1 MHMIDVMKKLQEI
14 AEDGYNNEDIQRG
27 INAAAIHK
35 FDQESAMA
43 RGKINESV
51 SDDITLS
58 SQKLAQVAGNKT
70 AELMIKIVTDAKEK
84 FPQLKGKDTLV
95 GGVPQH
101 QHELDS
107 FLDNLRKEVDNAIA
121 EKSIDGFESRSHE
134 YMGNL
139 KELGLDQGVYK
150 LFNRIE
156 AMLEESIAEEFVQA
170 VEAVE
175 EVDYKSDSGDVP
187 INKMTRQEMCDYL
200 SIYPSEA
207 MDYSDDELRGFC
219 MDLAQDKANEA
230 LETESQEIAD
240 DDPFYESLTSKAIGG
255 VKGMVKGGIKGA
267 MATKNAYGAA
277 AGAAIGAY
285 KGRKEAE
292 DDEEVELDEDLIEG
306 NSLSA
311 YVDPADLEKLS
322 SREREM
328 FQRFEEMLRDGE
340 LYHNLDWVAD
350 QADKFSS
357 EGRRIV
363 DKMISNV
370 RPGFERAKKMGEDNE
385 LAELM
390 QLAGYTDYAEKI
402 EEYANEP
409 EEDYMDAEEQ
419 LIGLSGGL
427 NGPKKMYAAAAGG
440 DNPMDQEPREVTEST
455 FESFY
460 KKYDKFVAE
469 LTESEQDK

>member
-1 MHMIDVMKKLQEI
+1 MHMIDVMKRLQEI

-51 SDDITLS
+51 SDDIKLS

-156 AMLEESIAEEFVQA
+156 AMLEESIAEEFV
-170 VEAVE
+170 EAVE
-175 EVDYKSDSGDVP
+175 EGSL
-187 INKMTRQEMCDYL
+187 NKDGSYQT
-200 SIYPSEA
+200 
-207 MDYSDDELRGFC
+207 SDDE
-219 MDLAQDKANEA
+219 ANEFDD
-230 LETESQEIAD
+230 EDDDSEDD

-363 DKMISNV
+363 DKMISKV
-370 RPGFERAKKMGEDNE
+370 KPGFERAKKMGEDDE
-385 LAELM
+385 LSELM

>member
-1 MHMIDVMKKLQEI
+1 MHMIDVMKRLQEI

-51 SDDITLS
+51 SDDIKLS

-156 AMLEESIAEEFVQA
+156 AMLEESIAEEFV
-170 VEAVE
+170 EAVE
-175 EVDYKSDSGDVP
+175 EGSL
-187 INKMTRQEMCDYL
+187 NKDGSYQT
-200 SIYPSEA
+200 
-207 MDYSDDELRGFC
+207 SDDE
-219 MDLAQDKANEA
+219 ANEFDD
-230 LETESQEIAD
+230 EDDDSEDD

-363 DKMISNV
+363 DKMISKV
-370 RPGFERAKKMGEDNE
+370 KPGFERAKKMGEDDE
-385 LAELM
+385 LSELM

-469 LTESEQDK
+469 LAESEQDK

>member
-51 SDDITLS
+51 SDDIKLS

-156 AMLEESIAEEFVQA
+156 AMLEESIAEEFV
-170 VEAVE
+170 EAVE
-175 EVDYKSDSGDVP
+175 EGSL
-187 INKMTRQEMCDYL
+187 NKDGSYQT
-200 SIYPSEA
+200 
-207 MDYSDDELRGFC
+207 SDDE
-219 MDLAQDKANEA
+219 ANEFDD
-230 LETESQEIAD
+230 EDDDSEDD

-363 DKMISNV
+363 DKMISKV
-370 RPGFERAKKMGEDNE
+370 KPGFERAKKMGEDDE
-385 LAELM
+385 LSELM

>member
-1 MHMIDVMKKLQEI
+1 MIDVMKKLQEI
-14 AEDGYNNEDIQRG
+14 AEDGYDNEDVQRG

-51 SDDITLS
+51 SDDIKLS

-156 AMLEESIAEEFVQA
+156 AMLEESIAEEFV
-170 VEAVE
+170 EAVE
-175 EVDYKSDSGDVP
+175 EGSL
-187 INKMTRQEMCDYL
+187 NKDGSYQT
-200 SIYPSEA
+200 
-207 MDYSDDELRGFC
+207 SDDE
-219 MDLAQDKANEA
+219 ANEFDD
-230 LETESQEIAD
+230 EDDDSEDD

-363 DKMISNV
+363 DKMISKV
-370 RPGFERAKKMGEDNE
+370 KPGFERAKKMGEDDE
-385 LAELM
+385 LSELM

>member
-1 MHMIDVMKKLQEI
+1 
-14 AEDGYNNEDIQRG
+14 
-27 INAAAIHK
+27 
-35 FDQESAMA
+35 
-43 RGKINESV
+43 
-51 SDDITLS
+51 
-58 SQKLAQVAGNKT
+58 
-70 AELMIKIVTDAKEK
+70 
-84 FPQLKGKDTLV
+84 
-95 GGVPQH
+95 
-101 QHELDS
+101 
-107 FLDNLRKEVDNAIA
+107 
-121 EKSIDGFESRSHE
+121 
-134 YMGNL
+134 
-139 KELGLDQGVYK
+139 
-150 LFNRIE
+150 
-156 AMLEESIAEEFVQA
+156 
-170 VEAVE
+170 
-175 EVDYKSDSGDVP
+175 
-187 INKMTRQEMCDYL
+187 
-200 SIYPSEA
+200 
-207 MDYSDDELRGFC
+207 
-219 MDLAQDKANEA
+219 
-230 LETESQEIAD
+230 
-240 DDPFYESLTSKAIGG
+240 
-255 VKGMVKGGIKGA
+255 MVKGGIKGA

-363 DKMISNV
+363 DKMISKV
-370 RPGFERAKKMGEDNE
+370 KPGFERAKKMGEDDE

>member
-1 MHMIDVMKKLQEI
+1 MHIIDVMKKLQEI

-51 SDDITLS
+51 SDDIKLS

-156 AMLEESIAEEFVQA
+156 AMLEESIAEEFV
-170 VEAVE
+170 EAVE
-175 EVDYKSDSGDVP
+175 EGSL
-187 INKMTRQEMCDYL
+187 NKDGSYQT
-200 SIYPSEA
+200 
-207 MDYSDDELRGFC
+207 SDDE
-219 MDLAQDKANEA
+219 ANEFDD
-230 LETESQEIAD
+230 EDDDSEDD

-363 DKMISNV
+363 DKMISKV
-370 RPGFERAKKMGEDNE
+370 KPGFERAKKMGEDDE
-385 LAELM
+385 LSELM

-469 LTESEQDK
+469 LAESEQDK

>member
-14 AEDGYNNEDIQRG
+14 AEDGYDNEDIQRG
-27 INAAAIHK
+27 IDAA
-35 FDQESAMA
+35 
-43 RGKINESV
+43 GKHAVTEAQSPA
-51 SDDITLS
+51 
-58 SQKLAQVAGNKT
+58 QKAAFQKML
-70 AELMIKIVTDAKEK
+70 DAK
-84 FPQLKGKDTLV
+84 KGDK
-95 GGVPQH
+95 P
-101 QHELDS
+101 E
-107 FLDNLRKEVDNAIA
+107 A
-121 EKSIDGFESRSHE
+121 ED
-134 YMGNL
+134 
-139 KELGLDQGVYK
+139 D
-150 LFNRIE
+150 
-156 AMLEESIAEEFVQA
+156 
-170 VEAVE
+170 E

-230 LETESQEIAD
+230 LETESQEIAT
-240 DDPFYESLTSKAIGG
+240 ET
-255 VKGMVKGGIKGA
+255 V
-267 MATKNAYGAA
+267 
-277 AGAAIGAY
+277 
-285 KGRKEAE
+285 
-292 DDEEVELDEDLIEG
+292 EVP
-306 NSLSA
+306 
-311 YVDPADLEKLS
+311 V
-322 SREREM
+322 
-328 FQRFEEMLRDGE
+328 
-340 LYHNLDWVAD
+340 
-350 QADKFSS
+350 
-357 EGRRIV
+357 
-363 DKMISNV
+363 
-370 RPGFERAKKMGEDNE
+370 NE

>member
-1 MHMIDVMKKLQEI
+1 MHIIDVMKKLQEI

-51 SDDITLS
+51 SDDIKLS

-156 AMLEESIAEEFVQA
+156 AMLEESIAEEFV
-170 VEAVE
+170 EAVE
-175 EVDYKSDSGDVP
+175 EGSL
-187 INKMTRQEMCDYL
+187 NKDGSYQT
-200 SIYPSEA
+200 
-207 MDYSDDELRGFC
+207 SDDE
-219 MDLAQDKANEA
+219 ANEFDD
-230 LETESQEIAD
+230 EDDDSEDD

-363 DKMISNV
+363 DKMISKV
-370 RPGFERAKKMGEDNE
+370 KPGFERAKKMGEDDE
-385 LAELM
+385 LSELM

>member
-1 MHMIDVMKKLQEI
+1 MIDVMKRLQEI

-51 SDDITLS
+51 SDDIKLS

-156 AMLEESIAEEFVQA
+156 AMLEESIAEEFV
-170 VEAVE
+170 EAVE
-175 EVDYKSDSGDVP
+175 EGSL
-187 INKMTRQEMCDYL
+187 NKDGSYQT
-200 SIYPSEA
+200 
-207 MDYSDDELRGFC
+207 SDDE
-219 MDLAQDKANEA
+219 ANEFDD
-230 LETESQEIAD
+230 EDDDSEDD

-469 LTESEQDK
+469 LAESEQDK

>member
-14 AEDGYNNEDIQRG
+14 AEDGYDNEDVQRG

-51 SDDITLS
+51 SDDIKLS

-156 AMLEESIAEEFVQA
+156 AMLEESIAEEFV
-170 VEAVE
+170 EAVE
-175 EVDYKSDSGDVP
+175 EGSL
-187 INKMTRQEMCDYL
+187 NKDGSYQT
-200 SIYPSEA
+200 
-207 MDYSDDELRGFC
+207 SDDE
-219 MDLAQDKANEA
+219 ANEFDD
-230 LETESQEIAD
+230 EDDDSEDD

-363 DKMISNV
+363 DKMISKV
-370 RPGFERAKKMGEDNE
+370 KPGFERAKKMGEDDE
-385 LAELM
+385 LSELM